1 MQLGIQKKFALT
13 FSGFLIIVFALI
25 LWGFL
30 SYSVRMTRDNIQ
42 KQQFAMTELI
52 ARSIDDKLG
61 TYLATL
67 AQISG
72 EVAPGCF
79 TDPKKAQTFLE
90 QHRGLISIFDNG
102 IYLFDAADTLR
113 AGTPRH
119 EELQYTKATRLL
131 PFLESVRKHNFP
143 DISDPYLS
151 PRTGAPAIAMAA
163 PVGSRDG
170 RLLGFLVGSIN
181 LDKDYFSEE
190 IMGYK
195 IGRTGYLYLF
205 NTDHTLILHPDKSR
219 IMTRDIPLGA
229 NKMFDRAVQGFEG
242 SGETVNSR
250 GVSQIVSFKRLK
262 TVDWILA
269 SAYPQDEAY
278 APIRRLRS
286 YLLGVAAL
294 VTLISIILV
303 WLLTG
308 KITAGLASFTDQVS
322 RIREHP
328 EEGRQIRIDSGGE
341 VNLLA
346 TAFNGLMGELDETNR
361 QLEELTRTDHLTGLY
376 NRRHLE
382 LEAPR
387 LLTLAKRENGA
398 SALLMVD
405 VDHFKQVNDSHGHE
419 VGDAVLVHLGTAL
432 RKAVRPY
439 DLVVRYGGEEFLVL
453 LPLISTEEA
462 MEAAERIRR
471 TVQDT
476 PICVSGATLSVT
488 VSVGVY
494 AARGLQDLQDA
505 VARSDEALYEAK
517 RGGRNRVG
525 LAPSVEPAG
534 PAPGRDEAVSHGE
547 RA

>member
-25 LWGFL
+25 LWCFL
-30 SYSVRMTRDNIQ
+30 SYSIRLTRDNIQ

-67 AQISG
+67 AEISG

-79 TDPKKAQTFLE
+79 ADPKKAQTFLE
-90 QHRGLISIFDNG
+90 QHRGLVSIFDNG
-102 IYLFDAADTLR
+102 IYLFDAADILL
-113 AGTPRH
+113 AGTPRY
-119 EELQYTKATRLL
+119 EERQYTKANRLL

-143 DISDPYLS
+143 DISNPYLS

-163 PVGSRDG
+163 PVSSRHG

-181 LDKDYFSEE
+181 LNKDYFSEE

-195 IGRTGYLYLF
+195 IGKTGYLYLF
-205 NTDHTLILHPDKSR
+205 NTDRTLILHPDKSR

-269 SAYPQDEAY
+269 SAYPQEEAY

-286 YLLGVAAL
+286 YLLGAAAL

-328 EEGRQIRIDSGGE
+328 EEGREIRIDSGGE

-405 VDHFKQVNDSHGHE
+405 VDHFKQVNDSYGHE
-419 VGDAVLVHLGTAL
+419 VGDAVLVHLGTVL

-476 PICVSGATLSVT
+476 PICVSGVTLSVT

-517 RGGRNRVG
+517 RGGRNRVR
-525 LAPSVEPAG
+525 LAPSVEPG
-534 PAPGRDEAVSHGE
+534 SGELLFHGDQ
-547 RA
+547 A